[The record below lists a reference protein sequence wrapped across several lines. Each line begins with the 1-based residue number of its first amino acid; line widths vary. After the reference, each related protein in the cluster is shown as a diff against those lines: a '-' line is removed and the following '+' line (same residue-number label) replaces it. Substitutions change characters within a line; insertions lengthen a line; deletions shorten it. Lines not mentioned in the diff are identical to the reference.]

1 MKNWKKIVSL
11 ILIGILIGSMYAGCA
26 YEVPVIKEESTATVK
41 TEDNSAFLTLNGSY
55 PIEDNYTLYENWEYD
70 EVTTM
75 YLTVRT
81 GNESDGTN
89 HTWQEVNTHSVYY
102 YEDLG
107 IDRYKVEGLLQVGDE
122 SGPVEGEFGY
132 GQYVPNAVVQ
142 IRGQTS
148 SRGEQK
154 NYRITIKDGKGEWEG
169 QKTINLNKHMYDGS
183 RLNNMLMFYWMNQ
196 LDGMMS
202 ARTKF
207 VHLYIK
213 DETASGGNEAVYQ
226 DYGLYTYV
234 EQINKS
240 YLRNHNLDKNGQLY
254 KVEFFEFYP
263 YEDVIMLK
271 SDADYNLEAFED
283 YLEVKGSDD
292 HSKLMQML
300 QELNDYGIPI
310 EETFVKW
317 FDEEN
322 YFTWLAF
329 HILVGNRDTQS
340 RNMFLYS
347 PNNINK
353 FYILSWDN
361 DASLKTLQWEITGN
375 QEDYGFAQGI
385 SNYWGNVLHRRVLQS
400 ETYRQKLDDK
410 INELRAFFTE
420 EKVQN
425 DVEMFAGIVKPYVY
439 SLPDVEYAPL
449 TEPEYDYV
457 MANYYNEIERNYQ
470 IYLDTLE
477 MPMPFF
483 IGNPRNADGKT
494 LFEWDNSFD
503 FDRETITYHF
513 ELSRDYSFAECIYE
527 EDELLVTNVEVDELS
542 PGQYF
547 YRVTA
552 RNTSGYEQKAFDYY
566 NGENGKVYGTKCFW
580 VTENGEIQVDEYE
593 D

>member
-1 MKNWKKIVSL
+1 MKNRNKIVSL
-11 ILIGILIGSMYAGCA
+11 LLISTIIGSTYAGCA
-26 YEVPVIKEESTATVK
+26 YVEPVIKDDNGERVEKDAEST
-41 TEDNSAFLTLNGSY
+41 FLTLDGNY
-55 PIEDNYTLYENWEYD
+55 TIEDNYTLYENWDYD

-75 YLTVRT
+75 YLTVRS

-102 YEDLG
+102 YDDLG
-107 IDRYKVEGLLQVGDE
+107 IERYKVEGLLQVGDE
-122 SGPVEGEFGY
+122 NGPIEGEFGY
-132 GQYVPNAVVQ
+132 GQYVPNTVVQ

-154 NYRITIKDGKGEWEG
+154 NYRITVKDGKGDWEG
-169 QKTINLNKHMYDGS
+169 QTTINLNKHLYEGS
-183 RLNNMLMFYWMNQ
+183 RFSNMLMFYWMSQ
-196 LDGMMS
+196 IDGMMS

-207 VHLYIK
+207 VHLYVK
-213 DETASGGNEAVYQ
+213 DETASGESNAVYQ

-234 EQINKS
+234 EQVNKS
-240 YLRNHNLDKNGQLY
+240 YLRNHNQDKNGQLY

-271 SDADYNLEAFED
+271 SDADYNLEAFEE

-292 HSKLMQML
+292 HSKLIQML

-310 EETFVKW
+310 EETFAKW

-329 HILVGNRDTQS
+329 HILVGNIDTQS

-361 DASLKTLQWEITGN
+361 DAAMKTIQAEAKGE
-375 QEDYGFAQGI
+375 QEDPGFAQGI
-385 SNYWGNVLHRRVLQS
+385 SNYWGNILHRRVLQS
-400 ETYRQKLDDK
+400 DTYRQKLDDK
-410 INELRAFFTE
+410 INDLREFLTE
-420 EKVQN
+420 EKVQG
-425 DVEMFAGIVKPYVY
+425 DVAKFSEIVKPYIY
-439 SLPDVEYAPL
+439 SLPDIEYSPL
-449 TEPEYDYV
+449 TEEEFDYV
-457 MANYYNEIERNYQ
+457 VANYYTELEENYQ
-470 IYLDTLE
+470 TYLETLE
-477 MPMPFF
+477 MPMPFY
-483 IGNPRNADGKT
+483 IGDPQLIDDKT
-494 LFEWDNSFD
+494 VFEWDSSFD

-513 ELSRDYSFAECIYE
+513 ELSRDYSFTDCIYE
-527 EDELLVTNVEVDELS
+527 EDLLMTNVEVDKLS

-552 RNTSGYEQKAFDYY
+552 KNTSGYEQKAFDYY
-566 NGENGKVYGTKCFW
+566 NGEEGKVYGTKCFW
-580 VTENGEIQVDEYE
+580 VTDNGEIQVDAYE
-593 D
+593 SE